1 MSSPLHGEV
10 LIADA
15 DASIRALLSVIV
27 ERTSSR
33 KSVLADDGPGALEL
47 LLNRRFDAVIIDLFL
62 PELGGA
68 AVLEKV
74 SALDAALLH
83 RVVIL
88 TTAPTTAVPDMP
100 GVAAVLR
107 KPFALD
113 DLQAALE
120 RCYSCH

>member
-1 MSSPLHGEV
+1 MSSTFQGEV

-33 KSVLADDGPGALEL
+33 KSVLAGDGPGALEL
-47 LLNRRFDAVIIDLFL
+47 LRNRRFDAVIIDLFL

-68 AVLEKV
+68 AVLEQV
-74 SALDAALLH
+74 SALDGALL
-83 RVVIL
+83 RKVVIL
-88 TTAPTTAVPDMP
+88 TTAPKAAVPDMP
-100 GVAAVLR
+100 GVAAVIR

-113 DLQAALE
+113 ELQAALE